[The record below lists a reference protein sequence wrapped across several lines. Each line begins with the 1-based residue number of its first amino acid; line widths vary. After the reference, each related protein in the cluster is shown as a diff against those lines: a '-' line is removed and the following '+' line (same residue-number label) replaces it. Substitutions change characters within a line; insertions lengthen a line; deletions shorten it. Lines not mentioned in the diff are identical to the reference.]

1 MPRDDDPT
9 MLADENR
16 WVPPTQLFSRK
27 DAILSTATTEEID
40 IAELEDL
47 RSAHDRIRQQIAS
60 QIVGQD
66 EVVEQL
72 LMAVFA
78 RGHCILEGVPGLA
91 KTLMVHSL
99 AQSLSLEFNRIQFT
113 PDLMPSDITG
123 TEVLYEDRSSGVREL
138 RFVPGPIFAN
148 LILAD
153 EINRTPPKTQAAL
166 LEAMQERQ
174 VTAGGRR
181 HPLPEPFFVLATQN
195 PIEQEGTYP
204 LPEAQLDRFL
214 FKIFITYPT
223 PDEERRIYKLTTG
236 ADHREIVPTL
246 SGDRIADL
254 QRLVRRVPVS
264 DHCIDYAMELV
275 RATRG
280 PQHGG
285 PSYISEYVTWGAGP
299 RAGQSLILAAKARA
313 ALAGRPSVSVDDIRA
328 IAPPV
333 LRHRIVINYN
343 AQAAGESSDSIIKRL
358 LNDVPVRKG
367 AADAAVAQVFR
378 S

>member
-1 MPRDDDPT
+1 
-9 MLADENR
+9 
-16 WVPPTQLFSRK
+16 
-27 DAILSTATTEEID
+27 LSASTIATTAEPD
-40 IAELEDL
+40 LAELEGL
-47 RSAHDRIRQQIAS
+47 KAAHDQIREQVSHQI
-60 QIVGQD
+60 IGQD
-66 EVVEQL
+66 DVVDQL
-72 LMAVFA
+72 LVAVFA

-91 KTLMVHSL
+91 KTLMVNSL

-123 TEVLYEDRSSGVREL
+123 TEVLYEDRGTGAREL

-148 LILAD
+148 LVLAD

-181 HPLPEPFFVLATQN
+181 HALPDPFFVLATQN

-214 FKIFITYPT
+214 FKIYITYPK
-223 PDEERRIYKLTTG
+223 PEEERRIYRMTTG
-236 ADHREIVPTL
+236 AVEAEIDAILT
-246 SGDRIADL
+246 GERIAAL
-254 QRLVRRVPVS
+254 QKVVRRVPVS
-264 DHCIDYAMELV
+264 DICIDYAMDLV

-280 PQHGG
+280 PEHGG
-285 PSYISEYVTWGAGP
+285 PKYISDWVSWGAGP
-299 RAGQSLILAAKARA
+299 RAGQALILAAKAKA
-313 ALAGRPSVSVDDIRA
+313 ALAGRPSATIDDIQAVAR
-328 IAPPV
+328 PV

-343 AQAAGESSDSIIKRL
+343 AQSSGETSDTIITRL
-358 LNDVPVRKG
+358 LNDIPVRKG
-367 AADAAVAQVFR
+367 AADAAVAEIFR